1 MKKITMEIVT
11 EELKRDILSLCSQMS
26 VSGFEGRAAGVL
38 REKYGKDFDEI
49 VTDAVGNHILIK
61 RCGREDAPTAL
72 IDAHFDEIG
81 MMVTKIC
88 EGGFL
93 KIAPIGG
100 LSLPVMQAADV
111 MVYGKETLRGVIISV
126 PPHLRQGASDTLTP
140 MEELMVDTGYS
151 KEALEELAPEGTPVG
166 FPPAYSELRNGQLA
180 GKSFD
185 NKACAAIAIHAL
197 SKLSR
202 EELAADVA
210 LMLSCYEE
218 TSNLGGAGPGSFGL
232 APDYAMVIDVNLAK
246 VPDTPTYETVP
257 LGEGVSLSISAATDR
272 RLTRMTQTLCEDGE
286 IPFTRIAAPS
296 STGTNAVTVSLVGRG
311 IPVVDVGLPL
321 KNMHT
326 YNEVISMTDAVSLCR
341 LVKEFACSR
350 AIAEAFGETGEEL
363 LV

>member
-1 MKKITMEIVT
+1 MEIVT
-11 EELKRDILSLCSQMS
+11 EELKRQILSLCACMS
-26 VSGFEGRAAGVL
+26 VSGFEGRAASEL
-38 REKYGKDFDEI
+38 RERYGEDFDEI

-61 RCGREDAPTAL
+61 RCGREGAPLAL

-81 MMVTKIC
+81 MMVTEIC

-93 KIAPIGG
+93 KIAPVGG

-111 MVYGKETLRGVIISV
+111 IVYGKETLRGVITSV
-126 PPHLRQGASDTLTP
+126 PPHLRQGSSDTLTP
-140 MEELMVDTGYS
+140 MEELMVDTGYP
-151 KEALEELAPEGTPVG
+151 KEELEELAPVGTPIG
-166 FPPAYSELRNGQLA
+166 FAPAYRELRNGQLA

-185 NKACAAIAIHAL
+185 NKACAAIAAYAL
-197 SKLSR
+197 GKLPR

-218 TSNLGGAGPGSFGL
+218 TSPVGGAGPGSFGL
-232 APDYAMVIDVNLAK
+232 SPDYAMVIDVNLAR

-286 IPFTRIAAPS
+286 IPHTRIAAPS
-296 STGTNAVTVSLVGRG
+296 STGTNAITVALTGRG
-311 IPVVDVGLPL
+311 IPTVDVGLPL

-326 YNEVISMTDAVSLCR
+326 YCEVISMTDAVSLCR
-341 LVKEFACSR
+341 LVEAFATSR
-350 AIAEAFGETGEEL
+350 DIAEAFGTAGEEWF
-363 LV
+363 V